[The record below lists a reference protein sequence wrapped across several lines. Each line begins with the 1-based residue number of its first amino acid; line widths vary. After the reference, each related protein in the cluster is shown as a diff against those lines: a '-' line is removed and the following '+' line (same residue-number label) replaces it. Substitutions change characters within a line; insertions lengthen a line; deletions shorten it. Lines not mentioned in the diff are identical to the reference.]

1 MSQLANASATS
12 LNFVGFE
19 DVQGQG
25 MPTLLYN
32 QVFIEPNRSYTAGV
46 GQLAAAGFVPGT
58 QSYLK
63 QRRAIWSQSSVG
75 KQLAGEG
82 FVFAHEAPMTAK
94 QIEAKFH
101 SEAGGGQSGDLA
113 WGQAMPRSYV
123 QGDESGYTHPD
134 NYVSREFFP

>member
-1 MSQLANASATS
+1 MSQLANSSATS
-12 LNFVGFE
+12 LNFIGFE
-19 DVQGQG
+19 DQQGQG
-25 MPTLLYN
+25 MPEIIYN
-32 QVFIEPNRSYTAGV
+32 QVFIEPNQSFTAGV

-63 QRRAIWSQSSVG
+63 RRQAIWSQSSVG

-82 FVFAHEAPMTAK
+82 FVFTHEAPITAK

-101 SEAGGGQSGDLA
+101 SESGGGQSGDLA
-113 WGQAMPRSYV
+113 WGHARPRPYV

-134 NYVSREFFP
+134 QYVARGFFP

>member
-12 LNFVGFE
+12 LNFIGFE

-25 MPTLLYN
+25 MPELLYN

-63 QRRAIWSQSSVG
+63 RRRAIWSQSSVG
-75 KQLAGEG
+75 KQLGADYGKADRSQVPLGSGGWTVGRPCVGSGEAAL
-82 FVFAHEAPMTAK
+82 VC
-94 QIEAKFH
+94 
-101 SEAGGGQSGDLA
+101 AGG
-113 WGQAMPRSYV
+113 
-123 QGDESGYTHPD
+123 
-134 NYVSREFFP
+134 